1 MLSVVIPIFNES
13 QNIEILAKKIKK
25 SLLSFKYEVIF
36 INDGSN
42 DDSEIKLK
50 KIIKDNQNFFCLN
63 FKRNFGQTAALQAG
77 FEFASG
83 DIIVAMDGDLQNDP
97 SDIPKLIKKINA
109 GYDVVSG
116 WRKNRK
122 DNKLSRVI
130 PSKLANLI
138 ISKLSGVKLHDYG
151 CTLKAYRKEVI
162 KNVKLYGEMHRFIPI
177 YACWEGGKV
186 TEVIVKHNK
195 RFHGE
200 SKYGISRVPKVM
212 LDLLVVKFFES
223 LISKPIHLFGKLGF
237 GLITFGILFGLYA
250 IWLKVFKNI
259 SFILTPLPLLIIFFF
274 LSGILC
280 ILLGIIA
287 EILSRIYFQTTN
299 NKSFL
304 IKNIIKSKN
313 KKK

>member
-1 MLSVVIPIFNES
+1 
-13 QNIEILAKKIKK
+13 
-25 SLLSFKYEVIF
+25 
-36 INDGSN
+36 
-42 DDSEIKLK
+42 
-50 KIIKDNQNFFCLN
+50 
-63 FKRNFGQTAALQAG
+63 
-77 FEFASG
+77 
-83 DIIVAMDGDLQNDP
+83 
-97 SDIPKLIKKINA
+97 
-109 GYDVVSG
+109 
-116 WRKNRK
+116 
-122 DNKLSRVI
+122 
-130 PSKLANLI
+130 
-138 ISKLSGVKLHDYG
+138 
-151 CTLKAYRKEVI
+151 
-162 KNVKLYGEMHRFIPI
+162 MHRFIPI

-212 LDLLVVKFFES
+212 LDLLVVKFFEK

>member
-1 MLSVVIPIFNES
+1 M
-13 QNIEILAKKIKK
+13 
-25 SLLSFKYEVIF
+25 
-36 INDGSN
+36 
-42 DDSEIKLK
+42 
-50 KIIKDNQNFFCLN
+50 
-63 FKRNFGQTAALQAG
+63 QAG

-212 LDLLVVKFFES
+212 LDLLVVKFFEK

-237 GLITFGILFGLYA
+237 GLITFGILFGFYA